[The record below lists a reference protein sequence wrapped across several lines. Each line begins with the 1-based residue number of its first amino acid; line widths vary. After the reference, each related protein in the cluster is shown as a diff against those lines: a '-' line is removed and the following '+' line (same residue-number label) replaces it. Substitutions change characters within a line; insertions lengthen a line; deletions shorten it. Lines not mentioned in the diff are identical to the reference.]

1 MFGKDRNKK
10 VHILL
15 MVVTSCF
22 SLAALWAIMAMPET
36 ALAGRPGSGVNYT
49 MVIDTADFPSAPQSA
64 PLLTDNGD
72 GAPWTFFTR
81 TKVTPVGVGS
91 YPIGVGKTGV
101 VVVFKEQQGVINGFT
116 IAGNDADRVWHVS
129 DVIPLDQPIISA
141 EVIGTDFDVVINADN
156 INVHRKN
163 KSGPVI
169 GTIAIGTIR
178 FTVVP

>member
-1 MFGKDRNKK
+1 MLWKNRKK
-10 VHILL
+10 RAGFCV

-22 SLAALWAIMAMPET
+22 IVAALWAVMATPET
-36 ALAGRPGSGVNYT
+36 AQAKGRPGSGVNYK
-49 MVIDTADFPSAPQSA
+49 MVIDTEGFSPQSA

-72 GAPWTFFTR
+72 GSPWTFFTR
-81 TKVTPVGVGS
+81 TTVEPTGS
-91 YPIGVGKTGV
+91 GYLIGVGKPGV
-101 VVVFKEQQGVINGFT
+101 VVMFKEQQGVIDSLT

-129 DVIPLDQPIISA
+129 DVIPVDPPIISTQ
-141 EVIGTDFDVVINADN
+141 VIGTDFDVVINADN
-156 INVHRKN
+156 VDVHRKN